1 MKRREVQEAMKLAK
15 SERIAITCSQGAG
28 HAHVVFYPAKGAG
41 GEV

>member
-1 MKRREVQEAMKLAK
+1 MKRREVLQAEKLAK
-15 SERIAITCSQGAG
+15 GERIAITYSQGAG